1 MSTMCPKSIDRITRV
16 EVNGFRNFPKD
27 FVVDLGNPADRRS
40 TVIIGENGTG
50 KTNFCEFLKFISA
63 RIGHSWERPY
73 CETILGG
80 NVFGK
85 NQPHDIK
92 WAINL
97 ESSEGPCVLRDGFI
111 KDGCDGF
118 VIDPREKREAAWRFL
133 RKWEIHSGKPLNFI
147 EAFRPASLSFMKE
160 ENPELFGEIDH
171 MLHLALSDFDSP
183 MDLHDPPERLPESM
197 AYFLQLATICL
208 DPTSD
213 RAGLCVD
220 MPETGLH
227 PRAVDVLGILLREA
241 CQHMQVIVTTHSE
254 LLLRHFSIDEIVVFE
269 KKNGVVRATRPAMN
283 EKIRGL
289 AQKSRDLGKMFVTG
303 ALEEIS
309 P

>member
-1 MSTMCPKSIDRITRV
+1 
-16 EVNGFRNFPKD
+16 
-27 FVVDLGNPADRRS
+27 
-40 TVIIGENGTG
+40 
-50 KTNFCEFLKFISA
+50 
-63 RIGHSWERPY
+63 
-73 CETILGG
+73 
-80 NVFGK
+80 
-85 NQPHDIK
+85 
-92 WAINL
+92 
-97 ESSEGPCVLRDGFI
+97 
-111 KDGCDGF
+111 
-118 VIDPREKREAAWRFL
+118 
-133 RKWEIHSGKPLNFI
+133 
-147 EAFRPASLSFMKE
+147 MKE